1 MRRGAARRTIQSLCG
16 LGLLAGAFAFLPA
29 GRADNDPLVRLASD
43 ALEVTI
49 APGLGARI
57 VELRPANGDNLL
69 HADPAHWKEPYPP
82 AELKTPFGPWNGHTY
97 WVGPQSRW
105 WTQQDLDAERRV
117 GKAIW
122 PPDPFHEAA
131 RYDVRERTKARARLE
146 SPPSPVT
153 GLRRVLE
160 VTLVDPRR
168 VSIRVTATNVRSTPV
183 SWDIW
188 SNTRVRSEGWAYVQ
202 LAGDGVRR
210 FDKSHDGSPAYPHS
224 RVRDWFVSAPGFRP
238 EGAAVRRT
246 SKAFLR
252 PVRPE
257 VAYFRGPW
265 LVRKSTAPVAEERL
279 HPEQAAVE
287 IYRSGGRTA
296 ADDLL
301 ELEMHGAFE
310 TLAPGQSISFEESWE
325 VLGYDGAAEPEA
337 HVRFLE
343 GQRGGTP

>member
-1 MRRGAARRTIQSLCG
+1 MRRGVSRRIILRLCS
-16 LGLLAGAFAFLPA
+16 LGLLAGAFVFVPA
-29 GRADNDPLVRLASD
+29 ARAADPLVRLASD
-43 ALEVTI
+43 ALTVTI
-49 APGLGARI
+49 VPALGGRI
-57 VELRPANGDNLL
+57 VELRPAHGPNLL
-69 HADPAHWKEPYPP
+69 HAEPAHWNEPFPP

-97 WVGPQSRW
+97 WVGPQSMW
-105 WTQQDLDAERRV
+105 WTQQDLDPERRRA
-117 GKAIW
+117 GAGW
-122 PPDPFHEAA
+122 PPDPFHETAH
-131 RYDVRERTKARARLE
+131 YEVRERSATRARLE
-146 SPPSPVT
+146 SPRSPVT

-160 VTLVDPRR
+160 VALVGPRR
-168 VSIRVTATNVRSTPV
+168 VGIRVMATNVRSTPV
-183 SWDIW
+183 SWNIW
-188 SNTRVRSEGWAYVQ
+188 SNTRMRPEGWAYVP

-238 EGAAVRRT
+238 EGAAVMRT

-257 VAYFRGPW
+257 VAYFHGSW
-265 LVRKSTAPVAEERL
+265 LVRKSTAPVAEDRL
-279 HPEQAAVE
+279 HPEQAAIE
-287 IYRSGGRTA
+287 IYRAGGRTA

-325 VLGYDGAAEPEA
+325 VQAYDGAAEPEA

-343 GQRGGTP
+343 GLRGGRP